1 MYLHFYVSKAI
12 MVTYYY
18 ICNTIIR
25 SLLVIFFG
33 TVVKVTR
40 GSNYVKYNNIFRLEK
55 PFTTFLVQFMLI
67 NNTYLR
73 Y

>member
-1 MYLHFYVSKAI
+1 MLLMSIYTFYHHPIRHVPTLLCEYKAI

-18 ICNTIIR
+18 ICKTIIR

-40 GSNYVKYNNIFRLEK
+40 GSISMLNI
-55 PFTTFLVQFMLI
+55 I
-67 NNTYLR
+67 YSD
-73 Y
+73 